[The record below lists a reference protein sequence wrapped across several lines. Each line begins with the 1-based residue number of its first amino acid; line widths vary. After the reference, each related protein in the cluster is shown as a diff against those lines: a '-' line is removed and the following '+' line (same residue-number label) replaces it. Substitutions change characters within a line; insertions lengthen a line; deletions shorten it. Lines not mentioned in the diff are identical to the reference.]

1 MTIGNY
7 QFSKKLR
14 SLFCYLPFVL
24 MLLRWFTFWILD
36 TARGQFYNDHEG
48 KRIRQQR
55 LSYSRKYIT
64 ENAPG
69 ESQYC
74 ELLV

>member
-7 QFSKKLR
+7 QFGRKLR
-14 SLFCYLPFVL
+14 SLFRYVLFVL
-24 MLLRWFTFWILD
+24 MLFRWSTFWILD

-48 KRIRQQR
+48 KRIRQQS

-74 ELLV
+74 ELSV